1 MPTRLE
7 HGPREAWNKLAG
19 WTGYN
24 TPAKHHRPGL
34 LFFRTQVCWMNAP
47 WIKTAGVRAGLVRL
61 WQAWRK
67 PPRCPQRMRSDPAE
81 RTAEC
86 PPPGKRYGRA
96 NRSAVIPA
104 DVSAR

>member
-47 WIKTAGVRAGLVRL
+47 WIKTAGVRAGLVR
-61 WQAWRK
+61 
-67 PPRCPQRMRSDPAE
+67 SDPAE